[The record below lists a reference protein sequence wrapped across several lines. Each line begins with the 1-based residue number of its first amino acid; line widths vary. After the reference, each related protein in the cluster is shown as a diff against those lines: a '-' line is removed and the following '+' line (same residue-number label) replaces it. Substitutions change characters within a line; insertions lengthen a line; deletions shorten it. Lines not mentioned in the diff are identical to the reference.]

1 MVAHMHN
8 TYWPAVPAASL
19 YDEESATEILY

>member
-8 TYWPAVPAASL
+8 TYLPAYHAASL
-19 YDEESATEILY
+19 YNEELATKILY